1 VKRFVLCLAGLVLAS
16 SPAASAEQQVKF
28 MLDWAFQ
35 GIHGLFTLAED
46 NGHFAKE
53 GLAVKIDRGYGSG
66 DTISK
71 VSAGAY
77 DIGLADVN
85 SLVAF
90 NAKNPNNRV
99 VSFFVPFD
107 RSEAAIIALKKSGV
121 RSPKDL
127 QGKTIA
133 APAGTSMRLLFP
145 IFASINGVDAN
156 SVNWLTATPVVKDT
170 LLLRGQADAV
180 TGFPS
185 TSVLFLE
192 SQGIARGDIIVLS
205 YANYG
210 LDLLGSGLVASE
222 SFVQAHPDV
231 VKAFAR
237 ATIKGMRDGLARP
250 EDAVASAMKRDALM
264 QHDLELARFNILADA
279 AVMTENVRANGL
291 NHIDNERLR
300 RIIGYVAKSM
310 EIASPP
316 RPEEIFRSDFL
327 PPREDRRI
335 SNQ

>member
-1 VKRFVLCLAGLVLAS
+1 
-16 SPAASAEQQVKF
+16 
-28 MLDWAFQ
+28 
-35 GIHGLFTLAED
+35 
-46 NGHFAKE
+46 
-53 GLAVKIDRGYGSG
+53 
-66 DTISK
+66 
-71 VSAGAY
+71 
-77 DIGLADVN
+77 
-85 SLVAF
+85 
-90 NAKNPNNRV
+90 
-99 VSFFVPFD
+99 FD
-107 RSEAAIIALKKSGV
+107 RSEAAIIALKKSGIQ
-121 RSPKDL
+121 SPKDL

-192 SQGIARGDIIVLS
+192 SQGIARSDIIVLS

-210 LDLLGSGLVASE
+210 LDLLGSGRVASE

-250 EDAVASAMKRDALM
+250 GDAVASAMKRDALM

-279 AVMTENVRANGL
+279 AVMTENVKANGL

-316 RPEEIFRSDFL
+316 RPEEIFRSGFL
-327 PPREDRRI
+327 PPREERGI